1 MLFHPTISKFY
12 QHTNWKSF
20 RLVIPLNFFLAVG
33 RNYLSI
39 AITNISNAAALV
51 SHNIIC
57 FGCFMTMSHNVN
69 KKATPIVSPHPSPL
83 SGFHQVCFTR
93 NTLSNFFCSYQ
104 IIAKIMHFQSK
115 INFFFRLIAG
125 RFWFCCCVCMCFLGR
140 DFSQFCHHETAVS
153 SICAYIRSFLLDLSS
168 NHVAWQNNS
177 WPWFENYK
185 LLLFSFSFQGN

>member
-1 MLFHPTISKFY
+1 MSIRRLLQLSLPTPLPY
-12 QHTNWKSF
+12 QVF
-20 RLVIPLNFFLAVG
+20 IRFV
-33 RNYLSI
+33 Y
-39 AITNISNAAALV
+39 
-51 SHNIIC
+51 
-57 FGCFMTMSHNVN
+57 
-69 KKATPIVSPHPSPL
+69 
-83 SGFHQVCFTR
+83 CFTR

-153 SICAYIRSFLLDLSS
+153 SIFAYIRSFLLDLSS
-168 NHVAWQNNS
+168 NHVAWQNSS

-185 LLLFSFSFQGN
+185 LLFVFFQFPRKLSPRLILSP